1 MLYSAL
7 KAVSVP
13 VMHALWRP
21 RTEGL
26 EHIPAH
32 GPAILASNHLSVLD
46 SFFMP
51 AVVPRRRVRFVA
63 KKEYFTGNRLVAEWM
78 RAMGA
83 MEIDRENVTAAQDM
97 LDAAVEVLKAGE
109 LFGIY
114 PEGTRSPD
122 GRLYRGKIGVAWLA
136 LTTGAPVLPVAMI
149 GTEKVLPPGTSVPRL
164 HSIGV
169 RFGEPM
175 NFTGDPG
182 NARDRRR
189 VTDEVMAAIQR
200 LSGQEYVPR
209 YGASVKGAADSGM

>member
-13 VMHALWRP
+13 VMHLLWRP
-21 RTEGL
+21 RMEGR
-26 EHIPAH
+26 EHVPAH

-51 AVVPRRRVRFVA
+51 ALVPRMVRFVA
-63 KKEYFTGNRLVAEWM
+63 KKEYFTGNRLAAEWM

-83 MEIDRENVTAAQDM
+83 VEIDRENVTAAQDM

-122 GRLYRGKIGVAWLA
+122 GRLYRGKIGVAWLS
-136 LTTGAPVLPVAMI
+136 LTTGAPIVPVAML
-149 GTEKVLPPGTSVPRL
+149 GTDKVLPPGASVPRL
-164 HSIGV
+164 RRIGV

-175 NFTGDPG
+175 TFTGDPG
-182 NARDRRR
+182 SARDRRR

-209 YGASVKGAADSGM
+209 YGASVKGAGETGV

>member
-1 MLYSAL
+1 MLYPAL
-7 KAVSVP
+7 KLISVP

-21 RTEGL
+21 RLEGL
-26 EHIPAH
+26 EHVPAH

-51 AVVPRRRVRFVA
+51 AVVPRMVRFVA
-63 KKEYFTGNRLVAEWM
+63 KKEYFTGNPLVAAWM

-83 MEIDRENVTAAQDM
+83 MEIDRENVSAAQDM

-122 GRLYRGKIGVAWLA
+122 GRLYRGKVGVAWLS
-136 LTTGAPVLPVAMI
+136 LTTGAPVVPVAML

-175 NFTGDPG
+175 TFTGDPG
-182 NARDRRR
+182 SARDRRR

-200 LSGQEYVPR
+200 LSGQEYVSR
-209 YGASVKGAADSGM
+209 YGASVKGAGEAGV